1 MASTAL
7 NVYDYNKTFTSGL
20 KSNEQAIQK
29 ATQQANAYT
38 NAKMFKFN
46 HDEAQLERDFN
57 KSQSLAEQKFNREE
71 AATARDWQ
79 KMMSDSSHQR
89 EVADLIKAGL
99 NPVLS
104 ANTGAQSYTTNA
116 ASAHALSATHASGM
130 ANSPAGAMGT
140 IAGSYEGARATRY
153 SSVLS
158 SSAMRY
164 SAQMAYASSL
174 AQAQAMRDVAE
185 TNYKA
190 TKYQVDNS
198 KSASWAGL
206 LSNYANAAGAG
217 PKNIKTFLSWIFGKE
232 GKEILFDPEK
242 SLSMANVRPQ
252 YLNEFREK
260 ASKMLFNIFRFTQR
274 HFTPSGQL
282 TTDILDR
289 IFAALSSGDPLPQG
303 VYLRDRQES
312 SKGRYYK

>member
-1 MASTAL
+1 MASTAV

-20 KSNEQAIQK
+20 KGKEKAIQA
-29 ATQQANAYT
+29 ATQQANALT
-38 NAKMFKFN
+38 NAKTFKFN

-57 KSQSLAEQKFNREE
+57 EKQTLAEQKFNREE

-79 KMMSDSSHQR
+79 KMMSDTSHQR
-89 EVADLIKAGL
+89 EVKDLIKAGL

-116 ASAHALSATHASGM
+116 ASAHALSTSHASGM

-153 SSVLS
+153 ASTQSSA
-158 SSAMRY
+158 AMRY
-164 SAQMAYASSL
+164 SADMAYASSL

-217 PKNIKTFLSWIFGKE
+217 PSNIKKFLSWVFGE
-232 GKEILFDPEK
+232 DGKEILFNPEK
-242 SLSMANVRPQ
+242 ALSMANIRPQ
-252 YLNEFREK
+252 YLNEFKQK
-260 ASKMLFNIFRFTQR
+260 ASNMFFHVFKFAQR
-274 HFTPSGQL
+274 HFTPTGQL

-289 IFAALSSGDPLPQG
+289 IFKALSNGDPLPQG
-303 VYLRDRQES
+303 VYLRDNKGS
-312 SKGRYYK
+312 SRGRYYK